1 MKWRDL
7 LNVQNTEKGFFP
19 SSNSYGIPDI
29 KADEFE
35 IKELNFDVAKSKIG
49 KGEIGT

>member
-29 KADEFE
+29 KVDEFE
-35 IKELNFDVAKSKIG
+35 IKE
-49 KGEIGT
+49 EIED